1 LGLMKMILLS
11 SLLCLGLGFF
21 LGRSGQESAKM
32 SPERSIVRSERK
44 LNSERS
50 WSRNSSSR
58 LTRDNEFQ
66 RLIQQTQ
73 AFPGSEMSS
82 ARLNAWILHLEAR
95 EIPGALAMLLERER
109 VWWEDEMGEDAERK
123 REISDEMSLLLAR
136 WYELEG
142 ENVLGWIRDQNV
154 WDRKETL
161 KAEISTITD
170 GFHRNPQRGFELS
183 LEWIGR
189 ANQDDGD
196 PFSGDHLN
204 GDSYRDLILFQVG
217 RWGVDPV
224 AMMKE
229 IDFDGELRI
238 PYEVPGGMPSSGV
251 FSSHSAGF
259 PVTPRESSKYTTNP
273 AMAAFAEGLVNSGR
287 ISLARE
293 LVSELEGGA
302 EVAFD
307 EELRAQAEK
316 LGWREVK
323 RQIDFGAINS
333 EKYLRIDVV
342 NELALQ
348 DRKEGIAWFLS
359 LPNDDE
365 SSRAEVIDDLVSE
378 SKVFQ
383 IYGEPASADP
393 FDDGWTFQYEA
404 AENFLHDLERRG
416 EPVGAAW
423 KNLTENLLRNRDWKK
438 AKSYRKHLSSA
449 QWLEIEE
456 DVISNAISPTS
467 ESFGGVQVAVLK
479 VKHYGMGDRV
489 AQQLGL
495 LDQVHAK
502 INETNAD
509 TRVKLQ
515 KLLDNMTDA
524 QTR

>member
-1 LGLMKMILLS
+1 MKMILLS

-21 LGRSGQESAKM
+21 LGRAGQESAKRP
-32 SPERSIVRSERK
+32 PEKSIVRSERK

-50 WSRNSSSR
+50 RSRNSSLH
-58 LTRDNEFQ
+58 LTRLDEFQ
-66 RLIQQTQ
+66 RLIQQAE
-73 AFPGSEMSS
+73 AFPESGMSS
-82 ARLNAWILHLEAR
+82 MRLNAWILHLEAR
-95 EIPGALAMLLERER
+95 EIPGALELLLERER
-109 VWWEDEMGEDAERK
+109 VWWEDEMGEDDDRK
-123 REISDEMSLLLAR
+123 REIGEEMSLLLVR

-154 WDRKETL
+154 WNLRETL
-161 KAEISTITD
+161 KAEIATITD

-196 PFSGDHLN
+196 PFSGNPLN
-204 GDSYRDLILFQVG
+204 GDAYRDLILFQIG
-217 RWGVDPV
+217 RWGGDPV
-224 AMMKE
+224 AMMKA
-229 IDFDGELRI
+229 IDFDGELRT
-238 PYEVPGGMPSSGV
+238 PYEVPGGMAGSGV

-259 PVTPRESSKYTTNP
+259 PFNPATPSKYSTNP
-273 AMAAFAEGLVNSGR
+273 AMAALAEGLVKSGR

-293 LVSELEGGA
+293 LTVELEGGA

-307 EELRAQAEK
+307 EVLRAQAEK

-323 RQIDFGAINS
+323 KQIDFGAIHA

-348 DRKEGIAWFLS
+348 DREEGIAWFLS

-365 SSRAEVIDDLVSE
+365 SSRAKAIDDLVSE

-383 IYGEPASADP
+383 DYVEPVSDDP
-393 FDDGWTFQYEA
+393 FDDGWAFQYEA

-423 KNLTENLLRNRDWKK
+423 KNLTENLLRNRDWEK

-449 QWLEIEE
+449 QWMEIEE
-456 DVISNAISPTS
+456 DVISNAISSTS
-467 ESFGGVQVAVLK
+467 ESFGGEQVAVLK
-479 VKHYGMGDRV
+479 IRQYGMGDRV
-489 AQQLGL
+489 AREFGL
-495 LDQVHAK
+495 LDQVHLK
-502 INETNAD
+502 IEETNAA
-509 TRVKLQ
+509 TRAKLQ
-515 KLLDNMTDA
+515 KILDNMKAA